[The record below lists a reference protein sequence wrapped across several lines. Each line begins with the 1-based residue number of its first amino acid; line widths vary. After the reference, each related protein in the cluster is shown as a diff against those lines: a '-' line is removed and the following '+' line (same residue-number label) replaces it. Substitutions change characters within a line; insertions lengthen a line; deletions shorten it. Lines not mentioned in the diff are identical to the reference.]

1 MPGFA
6 SRAFRGDDQLYRLSR
21 IANGQRKML
30 ALPIQRGRSSKAKAT
45 ISVMGKSQ
53 LLVWGAAIST
63 LFWACVGNWP
73 WTCQPLNFKTL
84 IDSHLN
90 RGLTKGV
97 VKMVFCIES
106 DYCQL
111 FSALWFHSNS
121 PTHNC
126 FDKTTK

>member
-1 MPGFA
+1 
-6 SRAFRGDDQLYRLSR
+6 
-21 IANGQRKML
+21 ML

-63 LFWACVGNWP
+63 LFWAWVGSWP
-73 WTCQPLNFKTL
+73 WTCHPLHFKTL

-90 RGLTKGV
+90 RGLTQGV
-97 VKMVFCIES
+97 VKMVFCMES

-111 FSALWFHSNS
+111 LSTLWFHSNS
-121 PTHNC
+121 PTHYLLYKN
-126 FDKTTK
+126 TK